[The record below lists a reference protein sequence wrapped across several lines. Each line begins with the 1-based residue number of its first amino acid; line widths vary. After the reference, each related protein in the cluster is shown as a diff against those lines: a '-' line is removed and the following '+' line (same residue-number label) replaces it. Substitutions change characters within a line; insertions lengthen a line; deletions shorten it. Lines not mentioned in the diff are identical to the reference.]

1 MRWPLKRSLVPPAIA
16 ILVLAL
22 LSAACEEEARPTL
35 SPTATIAPSPVG
47 TFPVTI
53 TDSLG
58 RQVNIPAPPQR
69 IVSLSP
75 RDTEILFAL
84 GLGPQVVAVD
94 NLSDYPP
101 EVEGK
106 PRVGS
111 AFTGLDAEA
120 IAAQRPDLIISPPT
134 RVVPSSLEPLGL
146 PILVLEEP
154 RDIEGTYELI
164 RTIGRAT
171 GRIGEAEEVV
181 ARMRS
186 GFEEIRRKV
195 MEARRPR
202 PKVFFEID
210 GTDPGRPWTAG
221 PGSFIDSLIALAGG
235 ENIAA
240 TGPSA
245 YFQMSTEEI
254 IRQAPEIIILGDAEF
269 VSTNEVAMRPGWKD
283 IPAVQRG
290 AIYPIDA
297 DLVSRAGPRLVE
309 GARAIAAILHP
320 QLFQER

>member
-1 MRWPLKRSLVPPAIA
+1 MRWPLRRSLVPLV

-22 LSAACEEEARPTL
+22 LTAACGEEARPTP
-35 SPTATIAPSPVG
+35 SPTAATPSPVA

-84 GLGPQVVAVD
+84 GLGPWVVAVD

-101 EVEGK
+101 EVEAK

-111 AFTGLDAEA
+111 AFTGLNVEA

-134 RVVPSSLEPLGL
+134 RVVPSSLEPLGV
-146 PILVLEEP
+146 PILALDEP
-154 RDIEGTYELI
+154 KDIEGTYQLI

-171 GRIGEAEEVV
+171 GRVKEAEDVV
-181 ARMRS
+181 ARMRK
-186 GFEEIRRKV
+186 GFEEIERKV
-195 MEARRPR
+195 MEARLPR

-221 PGSFIDSLIALAGG
+221 PGSFIDSLISLAGG
-235 ENIAA
+235 DNVAGK
-240 TGPSA
+240 GPSA

-254 IRQAPEIIILGDAEF
+254 VRQAPDIIILGDAEF
-269 VSTNEVAMRPGWKD
+269 VSAKEVAMRPGWKD
-283 IPAVQRG
+283 IPAVQKG